1 MSVSLPING
10 RAMAKAGDVIL
21 VAGEPM
27 KFENPTWQS
36 YAAAYRG
43 KLGGKLVA
51 VSAISGNQIGECELH
66 AAPVWDSLAVAQNQ
80 LVVSLADGTIQC
92 MREQK

>member
-1 MSVSLPING
+1 
-10 RAMAKAGDVIL
+10 MAKAGDVIF

-27 KFENPTWQS
+27 KFENPTWQN
-36 YAAAYRG
+36 YTAAYRG

-51 VSAISGNQIGECELH
+51 VSAATGKQIAECKLD
-66 AAPVWDSLAVAQNQ
+66 AAPVWDSIAVAQNQ
-80 LVVSLADGTIQC
+80 LFLSLADGTIPC